1 MAGLTIWGVAPPVAD
16 AIRSRK
22 GGGACGGS
30 GNPVTVEDI
39 ILLGGAGLVA
49 GIVNAVAGG
58 GTFFTFSA
66 MVATGLPSIVANASS
81 AVAVLPGAF
90 ASAAAYR
97 REAAANW
104 RHFAVLG
111 LLSLIGSAL
120 GALILMRLEDAEFRV
135 LVPWLLMGATV
146 LFAFSPKISAFFRE
160 RGKAAARSGGS
171 VGRVAGGII
180 QFFVAMY
187 GGFFG
192 AGMGILMLASLAVTE
207 GDDFHRINAAK
218 VILSIL
224 INGIAVTLFIVS
236 GIVNWPA
243 ALVVMATCIAG
254 GYLGVVAAKAVP
266 VVYVR
271 WFVVGVGTL
280 LSLYF
285 FGREYL

>member
-1 MAGLTIWGVAPPVAD
+1 MTLDDV
-16 AIRSRK
+16 
-22 GGGACGGS
+22 
-30 GNPVTVEDI
+30 
-39 ILLGGAGLVA
+39 ILLGGAGLLA
-49 GIVNAVAGG
+49 GLVNAVAGG

-66 MVATGLPSIVANASS
+66 LVATGMPAIVANATS

-97 REAAANW
+97 QEALANW

-111 LLSLIGSAL
+111 IISLAGSAV
-120 GALILMRLEDAEFRV
+120 GAVILLNLEDAEFRAM
-135 LVPWLLMGATV
+135 VPWLLLAATV
-146 LFAFSPKISAFFRE
+146 LFAFSPKIGAFFRT
-160 RGKAAARSGGS
+160 RGRAAARSGPL
-171 VGRVAGGII
+171 GRAIGRIVQFLVAI
-180 QFFVAMY
+180 Y

-224 INGIAVTLFIVS
+224 INGIAVALFIVS
-236 GIVNWPA
+236 GVVVWPA

-266 VVYVR
+266 TVYVR
-271 WFVVGVGTL
+271 WFVVGVGSL